1 VAERGSR
8 HRMIAVDVA
17 EAARVARPQM
27 TIPWFTLAPLG
38 ALAVV
43 AGGWLLMAGPAALG
57 WLTSPN
63 SQLSDALGL
72 ASRVLLLA
80 NGSVT
85 VIGGQLVS
93 IAPLGL
99 SMVLMLLGIPV
110 AGLAARSALDE
121 TADLRMLVL
130 KTGGTYAGTYVVS
143 ITLIAFIVPETSVI
157 RALLGSLLLGGLS
170 GFWGAARAVGYDP
183 GEQWPAGLRS
193 LPRAVGVA
201 ALTGVGTGAALL
213 TVVLVLGRDRI
224 AGISDGLGGD
234 FTAGILLIVMQ
245 LVWLPNLVIWA
256 MAWALGAGVTLG
268 EGTLLNMNGTSL
280 GFLPSIPVLGAVP
293 EPGPVPDL
301 AWLWLLG
308 GAVAGALAGL
318 IVTLNR
324 SSERFYET
332 ALAGGL
338 AGIAAG
344 VLLFLLA
351 WFSSGGL
358 GTQRLSHLGVGLGSL
373 VITAPCILGLA
384 GLVTG
389 LMVGL
394 ARREWPTWRRA
405 DPEAGEKT
413 TRQRR
418 GSGSGA
424 PGEN

>member
-1 VAERGSR
+1 
-8 HRMIAVDVA
+8 MIAVDVA

-99 SMVLMLLGIPV
+99 SMVLILLGIPV

-201 ALTGVGTGAALL
+201 ALTCVGTGAALL
-213 TVVLVLGRDRI
+213 AVVLVLGRDRI

-234 FTAGILLIVMQ
+234 VTAGILLVVMQ

-318 IVTLNR
+318 IVALNR

-389 LMVGL
+389 LVVGL
-394 ARREWPTWRRA
+394 ARREWPTWRRG

>member
-1 VAERGSR
+1 
-8 HRMIAVDVA
+8 
-17 EAARVARPQM
+17 
-27 TIPWFTLAPLG
+27 
-38 ALAVV
+38 
-43 AGGWLLMAGPAALG
+43 
-57 WLTSPN
+57 
-63 SQLSDALGL
+63 
-72 ASRVLLLA
+72 
-80 NGSVT
+80 
-85 VIGGQLVS
+85 
-93 IAPLGL
+93 
-99 SMVLMLLGIPV
+99 
-110 AGLAARSALDE
+110 
-121 TADLRMLVL
+121 MLVL

-201 ALTGVGTGAALL
+201 ALAGVGTGAALL
-213 TVVLVLGRDRI
+213 AVVLVLGRDRI

-293 EPGPVPDL
+293 ERPGSGPGLVVA
-301 AWLWLLG
+301 AWWSGGGGVG
-308 GAVAGALAGL
+308 GAHRHTEPVLRAVLRDRARRRPGRDRRGGPAVPAGL
-318 IVTLNR
+318 VLIGR
-324 SSERFYET
+324 S
-332 ALAGGL
+332 
-338 AGIAAG
+338 
-344 VLLFLLA
+344 
-351 WFSSGGL
+351 

-389 LMVGL
+389 LAVGL

-418 GSGSGA
+418 GSGSGRRGRTDRLRQPCIPTGGGCPA
-424 PGEN
+424 PCPGHPVREKRQPALLWDGSGFCKRCGSWAQKGSSAR